1 MLSVIESWGRLLRIA
16 SSRRIVATS
25 VRVAL
30 LVGTILNLA
39 NHWDAIVGAA
49 HLPWIH
55 VAVNY
60 IIPYCVASYSAARN
74 ELTRLKSESQ
84 G

>member
-1 MLSVIESWGRLLRIA
+1 MIEDWGRLLRIA
-16 SSRRIVATS
+16 FTRRLAGTS
-25 VRVAL
+25 IRVAL

-49 HLPWIH
+49 HVPWIH
-55 VAVNY
+55 IAVNC

-74 ELTRLKSESQ
+74 ELTRLKSESH